1 MDYTNTAQAG
11 NSYTHLW
18 DVETTREFEGGF
30 LFDLATVPAGTL
42 TLPKGALLQVD
53 HTERKATLI
62 KTAVLQLALTAI
74 ATEVRLVKGHNL
86 LATDIIGIGAIGI
99 TVGTIVTTN
108 ADYDSIT
115 IVANSLGVLAV
126 GSILQTMDAVGAT
139 GRTPVNPDGLNYA
152 EVTLDAQPSCSVIY
166 EAKGVQTAALPQGI
180 TAAIKTA
187 LKFMQFIG

>member
-1 MDYTNTAQAG
+1 MDYTNTAQTG
-11 NSYTHLW
+11 KSYTHMW
-18 DVETTREFEGGF
+18 DVDTTREFEGGF
-30 LFDLATVPAGTL
+30 LFDLTTVPAGTL
-42 TLPKGALLQVD
+42 TVPKGALLKVD
-53 HTERKATLI
+53 HIERKATLI

-126 GSILQTMDAVGAT
+126 GSILQTMDAVGANWQD
-139 GRTPVNPDGLNYA
+139 PC
-152 EVTLDAQPSCSVIY
+152 QP
-166 EAKGVQTAALPQGI
+166 
-180 TAAIKTA
+180 
-187 LKFMQFIG
+187 